1 MRASCPKMWGWLP
14 QGRGQQ
20 CEVSGCSED
29 GVEPTE
35 FAGQDVERREGR
47 LSCPDWS
54 GKTQGTDRQ
63 GLGRGELGVFG
74 GTSRG
79 DIDEAEG

>member
-1 MRASCPKMWGWLP
+1 MKFLGVLKMEWSPQNL
-14 QGRGQQ
+14 QGRMWRG
-20 CEVSGCSED
+20 EKGD
-29 GVEPTE
+29 W
-35 FAGQDVERREGR
+35 
-47 LSCPDWS
+47 SCPDWS

-79 DIDEAEG
+79 DIDEAGG